1 MSGSG
6 LLLTLCF
13 CGGLPRT
20 DLVGLLQGDG
30 DLEEETEDVDTTGET
45 KGKVVGIG

>member
-13 CGGLPRT
+13 CGGLPRI
-20 DLVGLLQGDG
+20 DLIGLL
-30 DLEEETEDVDTTGET
+30 ETEETEDVDTTGET